1 MELLLPFAAAVLIG
15 TGVFLVLARAL
26 IRVILG
32 LSLISYGVNLSIL
45 LSGGLSEG
53 APPLLDIPGPYVDP
67 LPQAL
72 ILTAIV
78 IGFGTTALLLVLSIR
93 AYQAT
98 GTDEVQELTEKPDP
112 PVTIE
117 PYADPE
123 RPSVSPE
130 RGPDEDRPAKKAE
143 SKPEPATK
151 EDAAEPSKAKT
162 PKDEGTETPT
172 TAKPAKK
179 AKRKKPKAKAKAKE
193 AKPSPAKKPAKKSKD
208 DDVKPST
215 KSAEAKSGSK
225 NQDESLNKDLKSN
238 KKSNKSEPNKPK
250 ANDAEDNS

>member
-1 MELLLPFAAAVLIG
+1 MELLLPLVAALLVAA
-15 TGVFLVLARAL
+15 GVYLVLSRAL

-32 LSLISYGVNLSIL
+32 LSLIAYGVNLSIL
-45 LSGGLSEG
+45 LSGGMTLAS
-53 APPLLDIPGPYVDP
+53 PPLLDIAGPYVDP

-112 PVTIE
+112 PAEIE

-130 RGPDEDRPAKKAE
+130 RGPEED
-143 SKPEPATK
+143 
-151 EDAAEPSKAKT
+151 DA
-162 PKDEGTETPT
+162 
-172 TAKPAKK
+172 
-179 AKRKKPKAKAKAKE
+179 
-193 AKPSPAKKPAKKSKD
+193 
-208 DDVKPST
+208 
-215 KSAEAKSGSK
+215 
-225 NQDESLNKDLKSN
+225 
-238 KKSNKSEPNKPK
+238 
-250 ANDAEDNS
+250 